1 MVVLGLSG
9 EDTKVDDKER
19 EGGLVVEAEEGSG
32 VCAAGKSEA
41 SRVGKAGVWGESAAE
56 DSLGEGVGVAVL
68 DGSFGTDSKGLVF
81 T

>member
-32 VCAAGKSEA
+32 VWAAGKNGA
-41 SRVGKAGVWGESAAE
+41 SRVGK
-56 DSLGEGVGVAVL
+56 
-68 DGSFGTDSKGLVF
+68 
-81 T
+81 